1 MILEPQTEA
10 TTATRGISPTLSRIN
25 VGCGA
30 SPTPGWL
37 NFDNSFS
44 VRVARWPGINAMLA
58 STLFLGP
65 RSAGLV
71 AMARSGNIRFAN
83 AAARIPCATGTARA
97 VYSSHMIEHL
107 DRGEARTF
115 LAEVKRVLRPGGIV
129 RLAAPDLSR
138 LVAGYVATGDAD
150 GFVAGTHMGLDR
162 PAGLRARARW
172 ALVGPRHHLW
182 MYDGDSL
189 LRLLAG
195 AGFADGV
202 ILPPGSTKIADPGQ
216 LDLHERAAESV
227 YAEAVRPLRA
237 CRPHAAHHRHG
248 GRQVRLAAP
257 RELRAALPRPA
268 ARRPLPGAEPAAPPS
283 DDRAPG
289 GAVPALGRP
298 APHRRLDGA
307 VRQPA

>member
-1 MILEPQTEA
+1 MTDLKVTESGILV
-10 TTATRGISPTLSRIN
+10 N

-30 SPTPGWL
+30 SPTPGWH

-44 VRVARWPGINAMLA
+44 VRVARCPGINAMGA

-65 RSAGLV
+65 RSADLV
-71 AMARSGNIRFAN
+71 AVARSGNIRFAN
-83 AAARIPCATGTARA
+83 AAARIPCATETARA

-107 DRGEARTF
+107 DRGEARAF

-138 LVAGYVATGDAD
+138 LIADYVATGDAD

-162 PAGLRARARW
+162 PTGLRARARW

-189 LRLLAG
+189 LRLLAE
-195 AGFADGV
+195 AGFADGE
-202 ILPPGSTKIADPGQ
+202 ILAPGSTRIADPGQ
-216 LDLHERAAESV
+216 LDLHERATESV
-227 YAEAVRPLRA
+227 YAEAVRPLHA
-237 CRPHAAHHRHG
+237 CGPHPAHHRHG

-257 RELRAALPRPA
+257 RQLRAARPRPA
-268 ARRPLPGAEPAAPPS
+268 ARRPLPGAEPAAAPPG
-283 DDRAPG
+283 DRAAG
-289 GAVPALGRP
+289 
-298 APHRRLDGA
+298 
-307 VRQPA
+307 